1 MTILSYIIGW
11 LIGIIAIVIGA
22 VVPAGVVVPPKWWFA
37 FGIATVL
44 AVTWVALWRRP
55 GETYFDISTRTLW
68 AKFTHL
74 AETATIPII
83 AVYVIAFVIAA
94 LIQ

>member
-1 MTILSYIIGW
+1 MTILTYIVGW
-11 LIGIIAIVIGA
+11 LIGIVALIVGITT
-22 VVPAGVVVPPKWWFA
+22 PSKWLVA
-37 FGIATVL
+37 FGIASLL
-44 AVTWVALWRRP
+44 AVTWVAFWRRP

-83 AVYVIAFVIAA
+83 AVYIIAFVIAA
-94 LIQ
+94 LVQ